1 MTSTSMTEPFAL
13 GAIAG
18 GNFSHDAN
26 SRLTTDLYDSNGNTI
41 SSGGVSYAYD
51 FEDRLVQSGGLG
63 VVYDGDGNKVSET
76 VGGVTTEYLVDT
88 MNPTGL
94 RQVLDEVQNGSVT
107 CTYA

>member
-1 MTSTSMTEPFAL
+1 
-13 GAIAG
+13 
-18 GNFSHDAN
+18 
-26 SRLTTDLYDSNGNTI
+26 
-41 SSGGVSYAYD
+41 
-51 FEDRLVQSGGLG
+51 VQSGGLG

-76 VGGVTTEYLVDT
+76 VGGATTQYLVDT